1 MQKQRRTAT
10 AQLFQL
16 RRRHR
21 PRIRAHR
28 KSGATIHSVCPRHRM
43 RLDKANEAPLHT
55 EIRKRATG
63 SLGRDSPKRRSADMR
78 LSHANIREGCDVPSR
93 LDRRKDRQSTDDRDD
108 RFALSD
114 PQPIRRDCMYSCS
127 CSCRNVQRNCGYRGH
142 RIGVPRPIFCTSFG
156 LPASFLHS
164 LRRISPSP
172 VKQKCRLSAPLK
184 LSHTGL

>member
-93 LDRRKDRQSTDDRDD
+93 LDRRKIASQRTTVMTVSHCRIRSQSGVTVCIHVR
-108 RFALSD
+108 ALVAMCSEIAD
-114 PQPIRRDCMYSCS
+114 IEGTVSVSHDQFFVLRLDCLRR
-127 CSCRNVQRNCGYRGH
+127 
-142 RIGVPRPIFCTSFG
+142 FCTRCGAFP
-156 LPASFLHS
+156 PARSS
-164 LRRISPSP
+164 
-172 VKQKCRLSAPLK
+172 KSADSAHL
-184 LSHTGL
+184 

>member
-1 MQKQRRTAT
+1 
-10 AQLFQL
+10 
-16 RRRHR
+16 
-21 PRIRAHR
+21 
-28 KSGATIHSVCPRHRM
+28 VCPRHRI

-127 CSCRNVQRNCGYRGH
+127 CSCRNVRRNCGYRGH
-142 RIGVPRPIFCTSFG
+142 RVGVPRPIFCTSFG
-156 LPASFLHS
+156 LPASFLHL